1 MHILDN
7 KYNLLD
13 LTNAV
18 IEIVRKAG
26 LVIMEVY
33 QQDFQIISKE
43 DSSPLTQA
51 DLASN
56 EVIVSHLM
64 QLTPEIPIISEESA
78 KINFADRKEATYVW
92 SVDPLDGTKEFV
104 KKNGE
109 FSVNVALIENGK
121 PILGVVGIPAQETIA
136 WGLKDYGAFLEK
148 SGLTCRLESKSMT
161 DDQDQYKVVCSRSHL
176 DKDTKRFAESY
187 GEIFWIPQGSS
198 MKFVMV
204 AAGDADFYPRL
215 GPTMEWDTA
224 APHIIVEEAG
234 GSVLSIETG
243 EPLTYNKENLYN
255 PDFVVLAKGGQLL
268 PFN

>member
-64 QLTPEIPIISEESA
+64 QLTPEISIISEESA
-78 KINFADRKEATYVW
+78 KINYADRKGATYVW

-148 SGLTCRLESKSMT
+148 IR
-161 DDQDQYKVVCSRSHL
+161 
-176 DKDTKRFAESY
+176 
-187 GEIFWIPQGSS
+187 
-198 MKFVMV
+198 
-204 AAGDADFYPRL
+204 
-215 GPTMEWDTA
+215 
-224 APHIIVEEAG
+224 
-234 GSVLSIETG
+234 
-243 EPLTYNKENLYN
+243 TYL
-255 PDFVVLAKGGQLL
+255 QT
-268 PFN
+268 